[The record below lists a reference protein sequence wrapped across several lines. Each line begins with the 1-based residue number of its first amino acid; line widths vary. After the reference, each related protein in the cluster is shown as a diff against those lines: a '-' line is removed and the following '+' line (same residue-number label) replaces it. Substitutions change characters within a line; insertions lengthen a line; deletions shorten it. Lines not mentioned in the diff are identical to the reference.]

1 MNKIKIIVGLLLSC
15 TLLSSCDSRSNQS
28 QKQENEYFSQKEAVV
43 NEIEAVGDPTPS
55 AKVNNLTTYYD
66 KIEDLSNKM
75 MEELNFYENS
85 VRNYTVR
92 NDDGE
97 IENFAYAETALTG
110 AWHSGREINLLL
122 NEIKNENDIMANL
135 QKIENRCYGC
145 EDDCKEGITELN
157 NNKYIDGGMR
167 EAWISVLKRLINYSS
182 EIREQT
188 EVIRNSL

>member
-28 QKQENEYFSQKEAVV
+28 QKQENEYFGQEEAVV
-43 NEIEAVGDPTPS
+43 N
-55 AKVNNLTTYYD
+55 NFTTYYD

-75 MEELNFYENS
+75 MEEHNFYENS
-85 VRNYTVR
+85 ARNYMVR

-97 IENFAYAETALTG
+97 LERFAYAETALTD
-110 AWHSGREINLLL
+110 AWHYGREINLLL

-135 QKIENRCYGC
+135 QKIENRCYTC
-145 EDDCKEGITELN
+145 ENDCKEGITELN
-157 NNKYIDGGMR
+157 NNKYISGGMR